1 MPVMLSGE
9 EIDTWLE
16 APLEEAAALVRP
28 YPPECMKIVLSGPR
42 EDIIAA

>member
-1 MPVMLSGE
+1 MLTGD

-16 APLEEAAALVRP
+16 APTEEALPLVRP
-28 YPPECMKIVLSGPR
+28 YPPEHMKIVLSGPR